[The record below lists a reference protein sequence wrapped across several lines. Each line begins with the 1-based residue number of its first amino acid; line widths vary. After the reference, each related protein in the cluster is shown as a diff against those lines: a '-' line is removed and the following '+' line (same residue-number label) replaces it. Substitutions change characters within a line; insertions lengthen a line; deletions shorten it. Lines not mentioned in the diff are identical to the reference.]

1 MKNVGWL
8 WAENYHPE
16 DYDPD
21 FGTSFDTDPRG
32 WKRVE
37 AGNHPLEDLF
47 FSQKP
52 EVLNKKTAFVVKKF
66 RGKKC
71 EKWVIAAKGTLIEPV
86 SVDHDWGC
94 VCEDFFSSRDLR
106 LLNTQKGWVVS
117 SLTNPDTCLL
127 IPWTV
132 SAHST
137 WPADGLDVAMHNLEF
152 RFTIKKPDISQILN
166 HFSSILKSPA
176 VVATPSLAVRKRRTP
191 LS

>member
-66 RGKKC
+66 RGLIVVGSNAGKLFP
-71 EKWVIAAKGTLIEPV
+71 WVPY
-86 SVDHDWGC
+86 
-94 VCEDFFSSRDLR
+94 
-106 LLNTQKGWVVS
+106 
-117 SLTNPDTCLL
+117 
-127 IPWTV
+127 
-132 SAHST
+132 
-137 WPADGLDVAMHNLEF
+137 
-152 RFTIKKPDISQILN
+152 
-166 HFSSILKSPA
+166 
-176 VVATPSLAVRKRRTP
+176 VRPPP
-191 LS
+191 L